1 MKTIDWITTGYWSG
15 KWKIYIHLIDNQ
27 MQNNTSENSDDLIL
41 NVSYDTNF
49 FQMKMIDQ

>member
-1 MKTIDWITTGYWSG
+1 MKTIDWITTGYWPG
-15 KWKIYIHLIDNQ
+15 KLKIYIHLIDNQ
-27 MQNNTSENSDDLIL
+27 MHNNTSENSDDLIL